1 MMKGRIEEI
10 LREVLPDIHNGGGK
24 LSLVNRAAPSRR
36 IIAITYCRDGLI
48 HLTVLGFEIIPIS
61 R

>member
-36 IIAITYCRDGLI
+36 IIAITYCRDGMI

-61 R
+61 C